1 MAVAGRALRNRLID
15 EMGDAEALDFP
26 AQASLA
32 RALLQANSDAVRRA
46 FLPLWAGQA
55 TPLIRD
61 LPAATFIDTL
71 VAQTRGRL
79 PSVSKKPPHGT
90 HFCCWHFS
98 DLTASSN
105 VHFAPT
111 AVVPQSLFPRI
122 EPRQHRLRQSLA
134 CQIGLALSTHLSAV
148 TPKHSLQLLTLAV
161 AVFSLDLRVHRPA
174 SID

>member
-98 DLTASSN
+98 DLTLRRMS
-105 VHFAPT
+105 T
-111 AVVPQSLFPRI
+111 
-122 EPRQHRLRQSLA
+122 LRQQRSFHNRCFRELSL
-134 CQIGLALSTHLSAV
+134 GNTGFDNRWLA
-148 TPKHSLQLLTLAV
+148 K
-161 AVFSLDLRVHRPA
+161 
-174 SID
+174 